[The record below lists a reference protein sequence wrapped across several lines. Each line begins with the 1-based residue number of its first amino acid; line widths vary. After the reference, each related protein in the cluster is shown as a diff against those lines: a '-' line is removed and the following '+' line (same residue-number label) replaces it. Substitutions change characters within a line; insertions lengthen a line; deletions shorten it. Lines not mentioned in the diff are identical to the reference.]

1 MVRKS
6 TKAAAAKK
14 ETVKPAETKAAP
26 AVEVKEAPKAAEVK
40 EAPKAAEVKEAPK
53 AAEVKAAPKAAAP
66 KKAAVKAEP
75 VTAVTF
81 EYADKKIVAKELLA
95 AAMDAFKA
103 AHKDVEVKE
112 MNLYVNANDGYAYMV
127 VNGTEYPEEKIE
139 L

>member
-26 AVEVKEAPKAAEVK
+26 AV
-40 EAPKAAEVKEAPK
+40 EVKEAPK

>member
-26 AVEVKEAPKAAEVK
+26 AVEVK